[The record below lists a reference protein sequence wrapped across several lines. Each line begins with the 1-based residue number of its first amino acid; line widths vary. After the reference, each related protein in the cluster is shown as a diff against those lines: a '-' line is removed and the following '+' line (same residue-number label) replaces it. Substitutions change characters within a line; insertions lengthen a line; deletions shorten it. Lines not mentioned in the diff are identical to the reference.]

1 MVLRSL
7 EAAFIILSALS
18 PSLGNHL
25 ALAGKL
31 RARIASSKGAKWAL
45 GIIVFALLF
54 IVMDPWMVLTGRTTA
69 GTPYGLLGVTPVW
82 FDDEITHAYHTVIA
96 RIALLGPQLG
106 GIPGLVDPLRAY
118 HDAYLTL
125 IDPLR
130 RCVYHRD
137 TGIPDWYGVPA
148 TCWGSLAVN
157 RLRAAQRLV
166 RARLGGDDP
175 LPHAT
180 AALRLLKARFRFAA
194 SGAAAAVEAAPKH
207 PATTAGPTL
216 WAWQQAVLL
225 SAWGEC
231 LRWLGI
237 TKRAAALTLSLFRL
251 SWKYRNW
258 LRPFLPV
265 LLKASQLEEWAASH
279 PAWANTT
286 SAVVAVVLVSGTVIC
301 YVSPDKLTRSWLR
314 KQKAG
319 GGKRQRKRSS
329 IITSMILDGQQ
340 N

>member
-1 MVLRSL
+1 MVLQSP

-18 PSLGNHL
+18 PSLGDHL

-31 RARIASSKGAKWAL
+31 RARIGSSRGAKWAL
-45 GIIVFALLF
+45 GVIVFALLF
-54 IVMDPWMVLTGRTTA
+54 VVMDPWMILTGRDTA
-69 GTPYGLLGVTPVW
+69 GTPYSLLGVTPVW
-82 FDDEITHAYHTVIA
+82 FDDEITHAYHAAIG

-194 SGAAAAVEAAPKH
+194 GGAAAAVEAAPKH
-207 PATTAGPTL
+207 PATTAGQQTL
-216 WAWQQAVLL
+216 WAWQQAVLS

-237 TKRAAALTLSLFRL
+237 TKRAAALSLSLFRL

-265 LLKASQLEEWAASH
+265 LLKASQLGEWAASH
-279 PAWANTT
+279 PARAIMT
-286 SAVVAVVLVSGTVIC
+286 SAVVALLLVSGTVIC
-301 YVSPDKLTRSWLR
+301 YVSPDRFERYWLS
-314 KQKAG
+314 KQRTG
-319 GGKRQRKRSS
+319 GGKRQQNIEHESS
-329 IITSMILDGQQ
+329 QYLR
-340 N
+340 